1 MSDDVFSPLRTKHNK
16 QETKKKHQRAEV
28 EQDVSGVKSM
38 LDVLLTIILQF
49 MKINRGMR
57 STVAIVGVSPNL
69 IFFWGGVSSQRAKN
83 TSKVDNC
90 SWLSAASRSLV
101 VIPLES
107 CRFLVVSI
115 TSVSGLRSLTAGCLT
130 TLLVVSCRGSLQ
142 PILRMSVV
150 EKGPLV
156 V

>member
-57 STVAIVGVSPNL
+57 STVAIVGVSPNF
-69 IFFWGGVSSQRAKN
+69 IFFFGV
-83 TSKVDNC
+83 
-90 SWLSAASRSLV
+90 
-101 VIPLES
+101 
-107 CRFLVVSI
+107 
-115 TSVSGLRSLTAGCLT
+115 
-130 TLLVVSCRGSLQ
+130 
-142 PILRMSVV
+142 
-150 EKGPLV
+150 
-156 V
+156 

>member
-1 MSDDVFSPLRTKHNK
+1 M
-16 QETKKKHQRAEV
+16 
-28 EQDVSGVKSM
+28 EQDVSGVKNM
-38 LDVLLTIILQF
+38 LDVLLTIMLQF

-57 STVAIVGVSPNL
+57 STVAIVGVSPNFMS
-69 IFFWGGVSSQRAKN
+69 FFGVSSQRAKN

-115 TSVSGLRSLTAGCLT
+115 TSVGRLRSLTAGCLT
-130 TLLVVSCRGSLQ
+130 ALLEVACRGNLKS
-142 PILRMSVV
+142 ILRMRVLK
-150 EKGPLV
+150 KGPLV